1 MPANLKIKRPIRFG
15 VFELDLREGEL
26 RRCGVKL
33 KLQDKPFALLAI
45 LLERPGEVITRET
58 LREKLWPAD
67 TFVDFDHSL
76 SIAVNKLRTVLGDNA
91 DNPRF
96 IETLARRGYR
106 FVAPVHA
113 RALIDEAPRR
123 MVAVL
128 PFVNLGGDPQ
138 QDYFVDGLT
147 EEMITQLGRLNPR
160 RLGVIARA
168 SAMAYRQTTKSIAE
182 IGYEL
187 GVEYVLGGSVR
198 RAGDRIRIASQLVRV
213 DDQTHLWAQTYDRNL
228 EDVFAIQS
236 DVAERIARSLAV
248 ELLPE
253 AQALIARSAT
263 RSSEAYEL
271 YLQGRHY
278 SNRRG
283 EERFDKALEYY
294 SLAIAKD
301 PRYALAYSGIA
312 DAYSLIGFYGG
323 LPPEQAYGNAKA
335 NAITA
340 LDIDDELAEPHT
352 SLAFPTLMY
361 DWNWSAA
368 EKEHRRAIELNP
380 NCALAWD
387 WYGLNLMQVG
397 RFNESLLAL
406 KQAHEL
412 DPVSVVA
419 LSHQGWLHYYSRQY
433 DRAIAVLRQA
443 LELDAS
449 FTQASWFLVQ
459 TYLHAGE
466 AHNAVEE
473 LERSMRLSGIH
484 PASLALKSVAYG
496 ALGRRKDAI
505 AVLDQLRSL
514 STQRRVEPYF
524 MAYAVAPFA
533 DNDETFSWL
542 ERAYDDRSGWLI
554 FLPIDPGFDVLRT
567 DHRLIDLMQR
577 VNPFRVSAT
586 PTNSKFSST
595 GHTGGD

>member
-1 MPANLKIKRPIRFG
+1 MPSNPKTARPIRFG
-15 VFELDLREGEL
+15 VFELDLRAGEL
-26 RRCGVKL
+26 RKCGVKL
-33 KLQDKPFALLAI
+33 KLQGKPIALLST
-45 LLERPGEVITRET
+45 LLERPGEVVTREA

-67 TFVDFDHSL
+67 MFVDFDHSL
-76 SIAVNKLRTVLGDNA
+76 SIAVNKLRTVLGDDA

-113 RALIDEAPRR
+113 QVSANGAPRR
-123 MVAVL
+123 MIAVL
-128 PFVNLGGDPQ
+128 PFENLSGDPQ

-147 EEMITQLGRLNPR
+147 EEMITQLGRLNPH
-160 RLGVIARA
+160 RLGVIARP
-168 SAMAYRQTTKSIAE
+168 SAMAYRHTTRSVAE

-198 RAGDRIRIASQLVRV
+198 RAGDRVRIASQLIRV

-228 EDVFAIQS
+228 EDVFAIQT

-253 AQALIARSAT
+253 AQALISRSAT

-271 YLQGRHY
+271 YLQGRYY

-294 SLAIAKD
+294 SRAIAKD

-361 DWNWSAA
+361 DWDWPAA
-368 EKEHRRAIELNP
+368 EKEHRSAIELNP

-406 KQAHEL
+406 RQAHEL

-419 LSHQGWLHYYSRQY
+419 LSHLGWLHYYSRQY
-433 DRAIAVLRQA
+433 DRAIAILRQA
-443 LELDAS
+443 LEMDAS

-459 TYLHAGE
+459 SYLLAGE

-473 LERSMRLSGIH
+473 LQRIKRLSGVH
-484 PASLALKSVAYG
+484 PASLALLSVAYG
-496 ALGRRKDAI
+496 AIGRRNDAL
-505 AVLDQLRSL
+505 AALNQLRDL
-514 STQRRVEPYF
+514 SAHRRVEPYF
-524 MAYAVAPFA
+524 LAYAVAPLG
-533 DNDETFSWL
+533 DNDLTFSWL
-542 ERAYDDRSGWLI
+542 ERAFSDRSGWLI

-567 DHRLIDLMQR
+567 DPRLLNMMQR
-577 VNPFRVSAT
+577 VNPFRVSRVL
-586 PTNSKFSST
+586 
-595 GHTGGD
+595 